1 MQPLDLFLPYL
12 QPWLSAVPEPLARS
26 ALLRAAREFCER
38 TSICEVTAGPLNAA
52 AGQADFPFTVPADLE
67 VVRLKRAWWGT
78 TELLQVTPE
87 EVDSPLAYTPTAGGQ
102 SRSSGA
108 PNAIWLSA
116 PLTAT
121 VSPLPDKALTGA
133 LTLRL
138 IVRPSL
144 SATTVPD
151 ELLNTWMEGVVAKAA
166 LTIAGM
172 PGGTM
177 VSMEMLASAQST
189 YMTQVAR
196 AADMARRGPHRVS
209 MRVQGNPFA

>member
-1 MQPLDLFLPYL
+1 M
-12 QPWLSAVPEPLARS
+12 
-26 ALLRAAREFCER
+26 
-38 TSICEVTAGPLNAA
+38 
-52 AGQADFPFTVPADLE
+52 
-67 VVRLKRAWWGT
+67 
-78 TELLQVTPE
+78 
-87 EVDSPLAYTPTAGGQ
+87 
-102 SRSSGA
+102 
-108 PNAIWLSA
+108 
-116 PLTAT
+116 
-121 VSPLPDKALTGA
+121 
-133 LTLRL
+133 
-138 IVRPSL
+138 
-144 SATTVPD
+144 PD